1 MSSGNG
7 FSLDPTLAR
16 FLQEGLGI
24 HIGTRN
30 ERLEPNGARAIAVK
44 IDPDGTLVSVY
55 LAEVA
60 AARVLPDLQSNGQA
74 AITFGRPIDERACQ
88 IKGTFVSVHAASPE
102 ERPFMLA
109 QRDAFLANLELIGVA
124 RAGSA
129 AWITWPALVL
139 RIRPTHVYNQ
149 TPGADAS
156 APIA

>member
-1 MSSGNG
+1 MI
-7 FSLDPTLAR
+7 DATLAG
-16 FLQEGLGI
+16 FLEEGLGI
-24 HIGTRN
+24 HLGTRN

-44 IDPDGTLVSVY
+44 VEAAGEHISVY

-60 AARVLPDLQSNGQA
+60 AARVLPDLHGNGQA

-88 IKGTFVSVHAASPE
+88 VKGTFVGTRAATDD

-109 QRDAFLANLELIGVA
+109 QRDGFLANLERIGVA

-129 AWITWPALVL
+129 GWVTWPAVVV
-139 RIRPTHVYNQ
+139 RIKATHVFNQ

-156 APIA
+156 APIV